1 MITFVITFNMIT
13 WNGIKE
19 ILLEDIP
26 LFSSCVIRG
35 IISSFTEERDED
47 REMDTVENIGKNN
60 LYNPIDGSV
69 SIIEIENKIESRKH
83 ENNKVKQVV
92 ENKRYRQLH
101 YLLRKHH
108 FATCGEIK
116 DVLLSFFGVG
126 DDPIAGWL
134 QEKSLLSRYTSKYQ
148 IYELSLF

>member
-1 MITFVITFNMIT
+1 MITFNMIT
-13 WNGIKE
+13 WKGFKE
-19 ILLEDIP
+19 IVLEDIP
-26 LFSSCVIRG
+26 LFSSCVISG

-47 REMDTVENIGKNN
+47 IEMGTVENIGKND
-60 LYNPIDGSV
+60 LYNPNDGSV
-69 SIIEIENKIESRKH
+69 SITYFEGKIESRKQQG
-83 ENNKVKQVV
+83 ETSSRNQRNGKL
-92 ENKRYRQLH
+92 Y
-101 YLLRKHH
+101 YILRKHH

-148 IYELSLF
+148 I

>member
-1 MITFVITFNMIT
+1 MIT
-13 WNGIKE
+13 WKGFKE
-19 ILLEDIP
+19 IVLEDIP
-26 LFSSCVIRG
+26 LFSSCVISG
-35 IISSFTEERDED
+35 IISSFTEKRDEHE
-47 REMDTVENIGKNN
+47 EMGTVENIGKNY
-60 LYNPIDGSV
+60 LYNPIDGTV
-69 SIIEIENKIESRKH
+69 SITEIENRIESRKQ

-92 ENKRYRQLH
+92 ENKKYRKL
-101 YLLRKHH
+101 YYILRKHH

-116 DVLLSFFGVG
+116 GVLLSFFGVG